1 MATQERKPTSRQL
14 NYLRTLANQTGQT
27 FTYPRTISQASAE
40 IQRLKTTPRSS
51 RTEVRIEHKLIADQ
65 IAAGPA
71 DSAAVRPSE
80 IVGYGSSATWNHNR
94 PQELAAPPDPEAP
107 QPRRKPAIGQRT
119 ELARY
124 SVPDG
129 DRIVYG
135 QRVDGMVRFLPGDPV
150 VLDAPSAASED
161 SSCRPRN
168 QRGEEQRPDASR
180 QKRPND
186 SGIAATTAPTAE
198 RRGRTGDRVE
208 LARYTVSAGER
219 ALYGQ
224 RILGVVRVTDVPLG
238 PDGRSYL
245 VERELELDGHGAL
258 KALVADYL
266 RQARLLDAVPMA
278 TVGLSF
284 VD

>member
-1 MATQERKPTSRQL
+1 MSVTSERKRG
-14 NYLRTLANQTGQT
+14 RTGA
-27 FTYPRTISQASAE
+27 R
-40 IQRLKTTPRSS
+40 
-51 RTEVRIEHKLIADQ
+51 V
-65 IAAGPA
+65 
-71 DSAAVRPSE
+71 
-80 IVGYGSSATWNHNR
+80 
-94 PQELAAPPDPEAP
+94 
-107 QPRRKPAIGQRT
+107 

-124 SVPDG
+124 SVAAG
-129 DRIVYG
+129 DRVLYG
-135 QRVDGMVRFLPGDPV
+135 QRVDGVVRFLPDDPV
-150 VLDAPSAASED
+150 VLDAPSAGSED
-161 SSCRPRN
+161 SSCRPRD

-186 SGIAATTAPTAE
+186 SGIAATTARTAE
-198 RRGRTGDRVE
+198 RCGRTGNRVE

-224 RILGVVRVTDVPLG
+224 RILGVVRVTDVPVG